1 MKGVRPNRSQ
11 SVFAQYGVEMHSRR
25 GGDLIPAI
33 AATGRGDRHRIPA
46 WLCRNSAVRVA
57 RTPDVQ
63 FGKVVPDNR
72 ATPDFSA
79 AALLDRVALAAAG
92 RLDDVSGGVSGPV
105 SDCRDAGRA
114 AAAENRAAA
123 RPPCVGTF
131 ALADVAPGT
140 AGAGSGTGG
149 AGSAAVSGA
158 AGTLTSVS
166 VAVSTF

>member
-1 MKGVRPNRSQ
+1 M
-11 SVFAQYGVEMHSRR
+11 
-25 GGDLIPAI
+25 IPAI
-33 AATGRGDRHRIPA
+33 AATGRGNRHRIPA
-46 WLCRNSAVRVA
+46 WLCRNSAVRVV

-63 FGKVVPDNR
+63 FGKVVPDNV

-79 AALLDRVALAAAG
+79 AAGLDRVALAAAG
-92 RLDDVSGGVSGPV
+92 RLDDVSGPV
-105 SDCRDAGRA
+105 SDCRDAGSA
-114 AAAENRAAA
+114 AAAEDRAAA
-123 RPPCVGTF
+123 SPPCVGTL

-140 AGAGSGTGG
+140 AGAGSGTGA